1 MRTFYYD
8 GVCIQNRRKTNMDSL
23 LLKKRIVSGKE
34 VCLAAVCDGVGSL
47 EAGAVAS
54 SIAIQM
60 LIEWMNQ
67 VESDE
72 RIDLALIDIVQRIN
86 QRVVLESIENGFRT
100 ASTISA
106 LLLTNEKY
114 YTVHAGDSRIYRY
127 TADKLTQLTEDQVLS
142 GKLAMYLGR
151 TDGFSPL
158 YREGDLQ
165 EEKFLLCSD
174 GLYKKLDT
182 KRMEKYCSQVNRS
195 NISRILEKFVQAAVK
210 NGESD
215 NISAAFVLHEK

>member
-1 MRTFYYD
+1 
-8 GVCIQNRRKTNMDSL
+8 MDSL

-47 EAGAVAS
+47 EDGAVAS

-67 VESDE
+67 IGTDE
-72 RIDLALIDIVQRIN
+72 RIGLALIDIVQKIN
-86 QRVVLESIENGFRT
+86 QRVVHESIENGIQT
-100 ASTISA
+100 ASTLSA
-106 LLLTNEKY
+106 LLLTGEKY
-114 YTVHAGDSRIYRY
+114 YTAHVGDSRIYCYVSGGLR
-127 TADKLTQLTEDQVLS
+127 QLTEDQVLN
-142 GKLAMYLGR
+142 GKLAGYLGR
-151 TDGFSPL
+151 TENFSVS
-158 YREGDLQ
+158 YREYDWLG
-165 EEKFLLCSD
+165 EKFLLCSD

-182 KRMEKYCSQVNRS
+182 KCMEKYCSQVNKG
-195 NISRILEKFVQAAVK
+195 NISRILEKLVQSAIK